1 MLGQSCSTTAQVF
14 KVLSLLSVNVL
25 LSKTV
30 QPHPGI
36 LIRDHAAGFIPQSLS
51 KSLSKAAVS
60 PTATTKQQLLLG
72 QVSARAGG
80 ELLAGAAVDMT
91 TKQVTLKKLQAGSE
105 PLHPAGDDTPSHYRL
120 TTCWGF
126 GMPQSSWLV
135 LL

>member
-1 MLGQSCSTTAQVF
+1 MLGQSCSTTAQIF

-36 LIRDHAAGFIPQSLS
+36 LIRDHTAGFIPQSLS

-72 QVSARAGG
+72 QVSARAGS
-80 ELLAGAAVDMT
+80 ELLAGTAVSMT

-105 PLHPAGDDTPSHYRL
+105 PLHPAGDDTHL
-120 TTCWGF
+120 TTG
-126 GMPQSSWLV
+126 
-135 LL
+135 